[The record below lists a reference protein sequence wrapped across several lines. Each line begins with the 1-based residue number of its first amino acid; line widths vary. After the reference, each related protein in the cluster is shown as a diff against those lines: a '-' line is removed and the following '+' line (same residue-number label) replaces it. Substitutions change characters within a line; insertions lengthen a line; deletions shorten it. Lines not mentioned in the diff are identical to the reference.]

1 MSFEDETLTDSAMW
15 HVLNSRN
22 DRLSIMTH

>member
-1 MSFEDETLTDSAMW
+1 MSFDDDTLTDSAMW

-22 DRLSIMTH
+22 ERLSIMTH